1 MTEEIYEAFLGPYE
15 DQKTFFHGHSY
26 TGNPLGCAAGLASL
40 RILQRPATK
49 GHLKALIE
57 RLALGLE
64 RIRGLAHVG
73 EVRQRG
79 LMVGIEL
86 VRDKE
91 SREPYGWEERMGI
104 KTILEARAQ
113 GVILR
118 PLGNVIVLMPP
129 VGMTLEQCDRL
140 LEVTEASIQ
149 AATEE
154 E

>member
-1 MTEEIYEAFLGPYE
+1 
-15 DQKTFFHGHSY
+15 
-26 TGNPLGCAAGLASL
+26 
-40 RILQRPATK
+40 
-49 GHLKALIE
+49 
-57 RLALGLE
+57 
-64 RIRGLAHVG
+64 
-73 EVRQRG
+73 
-79 LMVGIEL
+79 
-86 VRDKE
+86 
-91 SREPYGWEERMGI
+91 MGI

>member
-1 MTEEIYEAFLGPYE
+1 
-15 DQKTFFHGHSY
+15 
-26 TGNPLGCAAGLASL
+26 
-40 RILQRPATK
+40 
-49 GHLKALIE
+49 
-57 RLALGLE
+57 
-64 RIRGLAHVG
+64 VG

-86 VRDKE
+86 VRDKD

-104 KTILEARAQ
+104 KTILEARRQ